1 MDLIAAW
8 PWLLAGLIVFMAL
21 LALWWWFPQWQL
33 KKLWTRWPS
42 LTPTDFKVLAD
53 VEDNFRKTIGQLLAG
68 AAVLVGAGLA
78 YLQFTQQQQNSA
90 EQFRQQQQAAQSL
103 LISNQVAKGF
113 EQLAG
118 EKLEM
123 RLGGIYALEGV
134 MNVSERYHK
143 PVLEALSAFVRERT
157 KGKGTPA
164 TLPPGADIQA
174 VLTIIG
180 RREIL
185 RSPGRNNLPV
195 VPDLSYANIPKASLY
210 RANLSGASL
219 EGADLRGADLQEANL
234 SGAYLYKAN
243 LSGGALMYKANL
255 SGANLS
261 DANLRDA
268 ALHEAILVNVN
279 LTRVDLR
286 GSTITQTQL
295 NAVLC
300 GTDAKLD
307 PPLTIKPCPPDR

>member
-53 VEDNFRKTIGQLLAG
+53 AEDNFRKTIGQLLAG

-90 EQFRQQQQAAQSL
+90 EEFRQQQQAAQSL

-123 RLGGIYALEGV
+123 RLGGIYALERGD
-134 MNVSERYHK
+134 EHLR
-143 PVLEALSAFVRERT
+143 ALS
-157 KGKGTPA
+157 
-164 TLPPGADIQA
+164 QA
-174 VLTIIG
+174 G
-180 RREIL
+180 
-185 RSPGRNNLPV
+185 S
-195 VPDLSYANIPKASLY
+195 
-210 RANLSGASL
+210 
-219 EGADLRGADLQEANL
+219 RGAKRIRARADEREGNA
-234 SGAYLYKAN
+234 
-243 LSGGALMYKANL
+243 
-255 SGANLS
+255 
-261 DANLRDA
+261 RDA
-268 ALHEAILVNVN
+268 A
-279 LTRVDLR
+279 TR
-286 GSTITQTQL
+286 
-295 NAVLC
+295 C
-300 GTDAKLD
+300 
-307 PPLTIKPCPPDR
+307 